1 MGEVV
6 ELFPQ
11 KVTTD
16 EYFGGCPECG
26 KCDGFLNVER
36 NHWAVC
42 DTHKTTWPIGAN
54 LFSSWHYETKADW
67 ERNVAVLRGY
77 SVVTPVHYE
86 PSEQERREAEENFD
100 TWRRIDK
107 GHGVVC
113 GPDGIRALEPGE
125 DDIPW

>member
-6 ELFPQ
+6 DLFPQ
-11 KVTTD
+11 RVTTD

-42 DTHKTTWPIGAN
+42 DTHKMTWRIGAN
-54 LFSSWHYETKADW
+54 LFSSWRHETEADW
-67 ERNVAVLRGY
+67 GRNVARLGGY
-77 SVVTPVHYE
+77 SIVTPVHCE
-86 PSEQERREAEENFD
+86 PTEEERREAERH
-100 TWRRIDK
+100 TALWRRIDK
-107 GHGVVC
+107 GHGVVF
-113 GPDGIRALEPGE
+113 GPDSIRALEPGE